1 VNKVKDSSKQKKRI
15 FFYATIVAFIVLGG
29 VIYYKVI
36 KKEESKF
43 AFTPPA
49 VTVSSA
55 VFGPVSKYINAI
67 GTLRPFDS
75 VVIKSEVNSKIEK
88 IAFSEGAIVKE
99 NDLLIE
105 LDDAAAKAQ
114 LMEAEAQYRKAKCE
128 FEPIEKL
135 ADKGVMAR
143 IQRDSKKAEMDMT
156 AARVNQHKNIL
167 EKHKIYAPFG
177 GIIGLSDISKG
188 QFVSPG
194 NELIKIVDCHPLKVD
209 FKVTENEIEKIY
221 VGQEMQVSIG
231 GDVNKVFTAKI
242 TALDPE
248 SDKVSHSFD
257 VRGTLDVPEDV
268 ALGSQILKPGR
279 FVSVKIPIDGDQQG
293 IVVPESA
300 LEKIGEEDTLYRV
313 VEGVAIRTLVTAGT
327 RRDGNVE
334 IITGVNEG
342 ELIITSG
349 QAGVLD
355 GKEVSIKSGASTS
368 DVVRAVE
375 EIHKQKQNASRPKP
389 AAGGK

>member
-1 VNKVKDSSKQKKRI
+1 MKASLKQKRP
-15 FFYATIVAFIVLGG
+15 FFYATIIGFIVLGG
-29 VIYYKVI
+29 VIYFKM
-36 KKEESKF
+36 KNKEENKF

-49 VTVSSA
+49 VTVSAA
-55 VFGPVSKYINAI
+55 VFGPVAKYINAI
-67 GTLRPFDS
+67 GTLRPFES
-75 VVIKSEVNSKIEK
+75 VVIKSEVNAKVEK
-88 IAFSEGAIVKE
+88 IAFSEGVIVKE

-105 LDDAAAKAQ
+105 LDEVAAKAQ
-114 LMEAEAQYRKAKCE
+114 LMEAEAQYRKAKSE
-128 FEPIEKL
+128 FEPTEKL

-143 IQRDSKKAEMDMT
+143 TKRDAAKADMDMT
-156 AARVNQHKNIL
+156 AARVSHYKNIL

-177 GIIGLSDISKG
+177 GIVSLSDLSKG
-188 QFVSPG
+188 QFVSVG
-194 NELIKIVDCHPLKVD
+194 NELVKIVDCHPLKVD
-209 FKVTENEIEKIY
+209 FKVTEEEIEKIY
-221 VGQEMQVSIG
+221 VEQEMQVSIG

-242 TALDPE
+242 TAIDPE
-248 SDKVSHSFD
+248 SEKSSHSFEI
-257 VRGTLDVPEDV
+257 RGTLDVPEDV
-268 ALGSQILKPGR
+268 ALSSQILKPGR
-279 FVSVKIPIDGDQQG
+279 FVGIKIPMDGDQQG

-313 VEGVAIRTLVTAGT
+313 VEGVAIRTLVTTGT

-368 DVVRAVE
+368 DVVKAVE
-375 EIHKQKQNASRPKP
+375 EIRKQQQNASHPKS
-389 AAGGK
+389 AAKGK